1 MEIQFSYLAIAISI
15 LRIYTMEIVWIYYEF
30 SNAIANSIVYEF
42 NDFFLCSVTVIF
54 ISMGKP
60 VKITM

>member
-1 MEIQFSYLAIAISI
+1 
-15 LRIYTMEIVWIYYEF
+15 MEIVWMYYEF